1 MKQESPLRKGDKHFE
16 AIQAYINK
24 PTPEQLD
31 AQRRSSDQCSCD
43 DASQCWEPCGELGHS
58 EEHTKQYKPPKDST
72 PQPIKDAAK
81 GLITGLGIV
90 AAVFAMVLLFLD
102 SDPLWYAIFAVLCL
116 FGWLWLDAAD
126 E

>member
-58 EEHTKQYKPPKDST
+58 EEHAVQYQ
-72 PQPIKDAAK
+72 QPNPMREIAQGFVGGAWLGAA
-81 GLITGLGIV
+81 GVAVGAWIVGALSLFNLATAVVVVCLLG
-90 AAVFAMVLLFLD
+90 
-102 SDPLWYAIFAVLCL
+102 Y
-116 FGWLWLDAAD
+116 LWLDTD
-126 E
+126 

>member
-1 MKQESPLRKGDKHFE
+1 MKQESPLRKKQNYVATEKHFTAIIERATAPRRQSLE
-16 AIQAYINK
+16 AG
-24 PTPEQLD
+24 
-31 AQRRSSDQCSCD
+31 RRSE
-43 DASQCWEPCGELGHS
+43 DAAFD
-58 EEHTKQYKPPKDST
+58 PPKDST
-72 PQPIKDAAK
+72 PQPITDAAK

-116 FGWLWLDAAD
+116 FGWLWLDAAND